1 MKITHIDTYRVRVP
15 LQPNSWFS
23 PEYAAIDWLWEK
35 EPITIIRV
43 RTDAGIDG
51 LGEMGYGA
59 PVDHA
64 ASAIPKL
71 LGLDP
76 MALNLQAIEPLLG
89 FHASPAPGYAAFEM
103 ALYDIVGQALG
114 LPVCKLLGRGSPQKE
129 KVQVSFCTGRQTPED
144 IGRLASKVVDLGYTV
159 LKTKATADDPVAARL
174 QAVHDAVGDQLQ
186 VTIDANERFD
196 NPVTLRRIARTL
208 EAFGPLVHCFESP
221 FDQLNLD
228 WYAMM
233 RRELRQPLAL
243 HLGGARHIVEA
254 IKREACDY
262 MNLGGYS
269 MNAFI
274 DLAAIAEAAGI
285 PTWHGSGVGLGISE
299 ASYIHTVA
307 ACKGAALPSDIL
319 GENLRVDDLIVEPL
333 TIRDGYAAVPQAPGL
348 GVTLDEQALRR
359 FAVD

>member
-1 MKITHIDTYRVRVP
+1 MKITAIDTYRVRVP
-15 LQPNSWFS
+15 LHPGSWFS

-43 RTDAGIDG
+43 RTDAGIEG
-51 LGEMGYGA
+51 LGETGYGMVKDYVTA
-59 PVDHA
+59 
-64 ASAIPKL
+64 AIPKL

-76 MALNLQAIEPLLG
+76 MAVNLQAIEPLLG
-89 FHASPAPGYAAFEM
+89 FHGSPAPGYAAFEM
-103 ALYDIVGQALG
+103 ALYDIVGKALG
-114 LPVCKLLGRGSPQKE
+114 LPAYKLLGRGSAQKE
-129 KVQVSFCTGRQTPED
+129 RVKVSFCTGRLTPQD
-144 IGRLASKVVDLGYTV
+144 MGLLASKIVDLGYTV
-159 LKTKATADDPVAARL
+159 LKSKATADDPVYERL
-174 QAVHDAVGDQLQ
+174 QAVRQAVGSQLE
-186 VTIDANERFD
+186 VTLDANERLE
-196 NPVTLRRIARTL
+196 NPVTLRKVARTL
-208 EAFGPLVHCFESP
+208 EEFGGLVHCFESP

-233 RRELRQPLAL
+233 RGEIKQPLAL

-254 IKREACDY
+254 IKKEACDY

-299 ASYIHTVA
+299 ASYLHTVA
-307 ACKGAALPSDIL
+307 ACKGANLPSDIL
-319 GENLRVDDLIVEPL
+319 GENLRVDDLITSPIVM
-333 TIRDGYAAVPQAPGL
+333 RDGYALVPQGPGL
-348 GVTLDEQALRR
+348 GVELDEEALRR